1 MYASKSNIKAI
12 SAYSTTSVQT
22 DVLSA
27 SPHKLVLMLFDG
39 ALFAL
44 SRSKFAIENKILD
57 EKIKQIAKA
66 IDIISLGLKASLDTS
81 IGGELA
87 SRLDALYDYMCARIA
102 FSNATNTTAPIDE
115 VVSLLRDLRDAWAAI
130 DEAKQVTPSN
140 SYEEA

>member
-27 SPHKLVLMLFDG
+27 SPHKLILMLFDG
-39 ALFAL
+39 AILAL
-44 SRSKFAIENKILD
+44 SRSKFAIENKILE

-87 SRLDALYDYMCARIA
+87 SRLDALYDYMCARIV

-115 VVSLLRDLRDAWAAI
+115 VLFLLKDLREAWAAI
-130 DEAKQVTPSN
+130 DEEKQAAPAA